1 MSFGDMTILPQRCDA
16 NWMARD
22 LMDENAAAEDCMVP
36 SLNPTSGLGADFA
49 SLAEARLA
57 ERTRIAQE
65 LHDTLFQG
73 FLAASLQLHAVAGRL
88 SVESPEKQRISDVI
102 ELVQRTLKDGRNTLH
117 ELRCPESQISSLGA
131 AFASVPKDLGYSNA
145 TGFRVVVLGKE
156 KALRTGLLTEVYYIG
171 REAIINACRHSQAN
185 EIEAEIEY
193 RYSDLRIAVRDNGR
207 GIGPEDLQLAGS
219 GHWGLHGM
227 RERAE
232 RIGARLRLWSSAAL
246 GTEVELCLP
255 GALAFERG
263 ESQKSF

>member
-1 MSFGDMTILPQRCDA
+1 MSFGDMTILPQRYDA
-16 NWMARD
+16 NWMARN
-22 LMDENAAAEDCMVP
+22 LMDENAAAVDCTVP
-36 SLNPTSGLGADFA
+36 PVNPTSGFGADFA
-49 SLAEARLA
+49 SLAEARVA
-57 ERTRIAQE
+57 ERKRIAQE

-73 FLAASLQLHAVAGRL
+73 FLAASLQLHAVADRL
-88 SVESPEKQRISDVI
+88 SVDSPEKQRISDVI
-102 ELVQRTLKDGRNTLH
+102 ELVQRTLQDGRSTLH
-117 ELRCPESQISSLGA
+117 GLRCPDHQISSLGT

-145 TGFRVVVLGKE
+145 NGFRVVVLGKE
-156 KALRTGLLTEVYYIG
+156 KTLRTGLLTEVYYIG

-193 RYSDLRIAVRDNGR
+193 RNTDLRIAVRDNGR
-207 GIGPEDLQLAGS
+207 GIAPQDLKLAGR

-255 GALAFERG
+255 GALAFERV
-263 ESQKSF
+263 ESQTSF